1 MIFYEHSDLHLLH
14 CTWLGCIRS
23 CMEDLNHGFL
33 ASCWFVDNRF
43 VSLDNPFEAIMHYLL
58 IRGVTSLRNQDEVPM
73 MSALLCTI
81 THWIGPTVNHN
92 IRILGSHDFT
102 KILYCIV
109 SQPWENTELVP
120 KLAMTLTYEWNPKVI
135 IYFL

>member
-1 MIFYEHSDLHLLH
+1 
-14 CTWLGCIRS
+14 
-23 CMEDLNHGFL
+23 
-33 ASCWFVDNRF
+33 
-43 VSLDNPFEAIMHYLL
+43 
-58 IRGVTSLRNQDEVPM
+58 M

-109 SQPWENTELVP
+109 SQP
-120 KLAMTLTYEWNPKVI
+120 
-135 IYFL
+135 